1 MKIKIRSDDA
11 STLRKDGWSQTGD
24 WPAELRDDSRTEPP
38 GDGQSKA
45 DGADVPRSGA
55 LAQADAL
62 TEARA
67 RAHAD
72 AQARAQADARAQ
84 ARAHAEADACA
95 GAIGRA
101 VIGDQL
107 RIPIMWCDMGSCISV
122 HADPASLGEADARAR
137 AISVGWRIDALGR
150 LACPR
155 CQQTDPS
162 FWASLQVVPWDRYMA
177 IARTT
182 RTAVPGDGTAN
193 SVAGGT
199 SHNPGRAASGYPP
212 ASRAEREWHHYAPN
226 THAMPA
232 GRYAENP
239 AGTLIRAAWPWNTV
253 RARQPR
259 QASDSSPP
267 CQTPRNCAP
276 VPMAR

>member
-11 STLRKDGWSQTGD
+11 STLRKDGWPQTGD

-137 AISVGWRIDALGR
+137 AISV
-150 LACPR
+150 
-155 CQQTDPS
+155 
-162 FWASLQVVPWDRYMA
+162 
-177 IARTT
+177 
-182 RTAVPGDGTAN
+182 PG
-193 SVAGGT
+193 
-199 SHNPGRAASGYPP
+199 
-212 ASRAEREWHHYAPN
+212 ASRPTPRSGPPSRSCRGTGTWPSPGPPGPPCPATVPPTASPGERAITRAVLP
-226 THAMPA
+226 AAIPRPA
-232 GRYAENP
+232 GRSAS
-239 AGTLIRAAWPWNTV
+239 GTTM
-253 RARQPR
+253 PR
-259 QASDSSPP
+259 ILMP
-267 CQTPRNCAP
+267 CPLADTLRTKP
-276 VPMAR
+276 VP